1 MTKRFKVS
9 YTIKD
14 MDNTSINFGYII
26 DRDKKFDNFKSAVNF
41 IRQLKTE
48 TLIGK
53 PVLEKVG

>member
-26 DRDKKFDNFKSAVNF
+26 DRDKKFDNF